1 MKGND
6 MKKSESTTTVKVLQS
21 NKEGSRFKTH

>member
-6 MKKSESTTTVKVLQS
+6 MKKNESTTVKVLQS